1 MLAALS
7 SLLLPVAADAAEE
20 GMKIIRAM
28 LVVGLIFVAV
38 VLLGDGTEYL
48 KHRRERRKRARA
60 AQPPPYRRV

>member
-1 MLAALS
+1 MLATLA

-20 GMKIIRAM
+20 GKKVIQAM

-38 VLLGDGTEYL
+38 VLLGDGAEYL
-48 KHRRERRKRARA
+48 KHRRQARKRARS

>member
-1 MLAALS
+1 MLATLA

-28 LVVGLIFVAV
+28 LLVGLIFVAV
-38 VLLGDGTEYL
+38 VLLGDGMELL
-48 KHRRERRKRARA
+48 KHRRNKRKRARA